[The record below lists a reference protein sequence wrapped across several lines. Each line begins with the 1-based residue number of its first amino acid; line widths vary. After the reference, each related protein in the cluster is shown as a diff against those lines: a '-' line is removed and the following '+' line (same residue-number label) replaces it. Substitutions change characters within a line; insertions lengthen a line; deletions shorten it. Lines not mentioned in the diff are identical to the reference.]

1 MAINCFTFTGN
12 IGRDPELKTLPN
24 GTSVLNFSVAAAS
37 GFGDKKNTFWV
48 RCAMFGSR
56 AEAMGKYLR
65 KGLMVAV
72 SGELNLRTFDARDGS
87 KGTSLELNVH
97 ELQLM
102 NTRGAEN
109 QPTPGQPS
117 PNQPAAQRPAP
128 AASSEPE
135 TGEDDKLPF

>member
-109 QPTPGQPS
+109 QPTP
-117 PNQPAAQRPAP
+117 NQPAAQRPAP

>member
-12 IGRDPELKTLPN
+12 IGRDPELKNLPN

-97 ELQLM
+97 ELQMM
-102 NTRGAEN
+102 NTRGAES
-109 QPTPGQPS
+109 QASPS
-117 PNQPAAQRPAP
+117 QPAAHRPAP

-135 TGEDDKLPF
+135 AADDDELPF